1 MTADTVF
8 AFDIE
13 TVPDVE
19 FGRRKHGLEGLA
31 EKKIGYV
38 MQTRQREQTGSE
50 ALSLEQHRVIA
61 IAVAMRGDEG
71 FRTWSLGDA
80 GATEAEL
87 VRLFFDAIAR
97 FVPLLVSWNG
107 TAFDLPV
114 LQCRAMRHGL
124 QAQRLWDTGGG
135 MHSARRDDHSDRPP
149 LRQLDMMDVLSGD
162 KAHGCVQLSDMAEL
176 LGLPGGLGMTAEQ
189 VLAAHLGEREAE
201 IRDHCEIDALNTYLV
216 YLRFELMRGRLSH
229 EQHAQECAMVRAAL
243 EKTGKPAYR
252 SFLEGWVAAGS

>member
-1 MTADTVF
+1 MTGHTVF
-8 AFDIE
+8 AFHLE

-19 FGRRKHGLEGLA
+19 FGRRKHRLEGLS

-50 ALSLEQHRVIA
+50 ALSLEQHRIVA
-61 IAVAMRGDEG
+61 IAVAMRGEEG
-71 FRTWSLGDA
+71 FRTWSLGGP

-124 QAQRLWDTGGG
+124 QAQRLWVTGGG
-135 MHSARRDDHSDRPP
+135 LPSWQRDDHADRLP
-149 LRQLDMMDVLSGD
+149 LRQLDMMAVLSGGRT
-162 KAHGCVQLSDMAEL
+162 HGCVQLDDMAEL
-176 LGLPGGLGMTAEQ
+176 LGLPGGPRMTAEKI
-189 VLAAHLGEREAE
+189 LAAHLGNREAD
-201 IRDHCEIDALNTYLV
+201 IRDHCEINALKTYLV

-229 EQHAQECAMVRAAL
+229 ERHAQECARVREVL
-243 EKTGKPAYR
+243 GNSGNPVYEK
-252 SFLEGWVAAGS
+252 FLEGWAVQGS